1 MRTPPKLADPVI
13 RRQDH
18 VARRTEEPAP
28 ARRDPLVFPS
38 GEPRHLAAGLGAKP
52 HPATAGGTG
61 QGLRCTALL
70 RPLGHPPLSPRA
82 DADVVSGLTPASPY
96 LTVYSVAWRGTP
108 NASAPGVCSVAD
120 GD

>member
-38 GEPRHLAAGLGAKP
+38 GEPRHLAAGLGEN
-52 HPATAGGTG
+52 
-61 QGLRCTALL
+61 LIL
-70 RPLGHPPLSPRA
+70 PPLAALAKVFGVR
-82 DADVVSGLTPASPY
+82 PY
-96 LTVYSVAWRGTP
+96 YDRWDTRL
-108 NASAPGVCSVAD
+108 SAPEQTQMS
-120 GD
+120 